1 MEDNR
6 KILFDPGYTPLVI
19 DSIGAVG
26 YTYYMFSASKNIRL
40 KKINFPSV
48 FKKIENLLK
57 TNAAFYLGCLLWAS
71 YISQFDNLEIEGN
84 RLLGEETTEEEY
96 TGEISFLIELVET
109 GLNRDY
115 KYYLGKAYVP
125 DEKYLP
131 ILKAYKE
138 FLIINKGF
146 VDCSN
151 TSQIKLPDSI
161 KKPNKEELN
170 EINNKIQQA
179 IKNKDIL
186 SLFECYNLI
195 F

>member
-6 KILFDPGYTPLVI
+6 KILFDPGYAPLVI

-84 RLLGEETTEEEY
+84 KLLSEETTEEEY

-109 GLNRDY
+109 GLNRDC